1 MMSLWDSKSD
11 GSPLE
16 VAKLFGHSDV
26 VEMMEEAIRC
36 KGKKQ
41 LICVFVF
48 SSFDLM

>member
-1 MMSLWDSKSD
+1 MSLWDSQR
-11 GSPLE
+11 GISPLE
-16 VAKLFGHSDV
+16 ADKQFGHSDV

-36 KGKKQ
+36 KQKKQ